1 MRSFP
6 VSLRRSR
13 SKGIVP
19 EYNQL
24 TPEIRAEIESIVGSE
39 NVSSSAEDLEKHAI
53 DESPLEPHPPH
64 IVVKPASTEEVSKVL
79 KLANDN
85 LIPVTPQGSLT
96 GLSGASHPILGGI
109 ALTLERMNK
118 IIEIDENNLMA
129 TVEPGVLISEV
140 HEETEKLGL
149 YYPPD
154 PGQESGSI
162 GGNISTNAGGMRAMK
177 YGVTRDFV
185 NGLEV
190 VLADGSVIQTGGK
203 NVKDSTG
210 YSLIDLIIGS
220 EGTLGIV
227 TKATLRLIP
236 KPKFTALIYAPFNS
250 TIDAANAV
258 REIVHKKILP
268 FGLEY
273 MAQHTVLTVEKY
285 LEKKLPDNSHPAYL
299 IVAVEANSKEE
310 LDRQLETAGEICLEM
325 GAVDAYIADT
335 NSRQQQIWEAR
346 KSSFDAY
353 LAMYTLDEAD
363 VCIPRD
369 RIPEYIERADVIAE
383 KHGVILVPVG
393 HAGDGNLHYN
403 ILKPD
408 SMSMEDWPDA
418 MENALSDLID
428 VSHEMGGT
436 ASGEH
441 GLGYTKRHYLE
452 REVGLKQVEIMKG
465 IKKVFDP
472 NGILNPEKVWT

>member
-1 MRSFP
+1 M
-6 VSLRRSR
+6 
-13 SKGIVP
+13 P
-19 EYNQL
+19 EYNTL
-24 TPEIRAEIESIVGSE
+24 TPDIITQLGKIVGPE
-39 NVSSSAEDLEKHAI
+39 NVSSNTEDLKKHAI

-64 IVVKPASTEEVSKVL
+64 IVVKPANTEQVSKVL

-96 GLSGASHPILGGI
+96 GLSGASHPIHGGI

-190 VLADGSVIQTGGK
+190 VLADGTIIKTGGK

-210 YSLIDLIIGS
+210 YSIIDLIIGS

-236 KPKFTALIYAPFNS
+236 KPRLTSLIYAPFTS

-258 REIVHKKILP
+258 KAIVQKKILP

-273 MAQHTVLTVEKY
+273 MSQRTVLTVEKY

-299 IVAVEANSKEE
+299 IVAVESNSKED
-310 LDRQLETAGEICLEM
+310 LDLQLETAGEVCLEM

-335 NSRQQQIWEAR
+335 VSRQQQIWDAR
-346 KSSFDAY
+346 KAVFDAY

-363 VCIPRD
+363 ICIPRN
-369 RIPEYIERADVIAE
+369 RIPEYIERANVIGE
-383 KHGVILVPVG
+383 KHGVILDPVG

-403 ILKPD
+403 IMKPD
-408 SMSMEDWPDA
+408 DMSMEDWPEA
-418 MENALSDLID
+418 MESALSDLID
-428 VSHEMGGT
+428 LSHEMGGT

-452 REVGLKQVEIMKG
+452 REVGPKQVKLMKG

-472 NGILNPEKVWT
+472 NGILNPEKVWP

>member
-1 MRSFP
+1 MPKYNILS
-6 VSLRRSR
+6 
-13 SKGIVP
+13 P
-19 EYNQL
+19 E
-24 TPEIRAEIESIVGSE
+24 TRAEIEAIVGTE
-39 NVSSSAEDLEKHAI
+39 NVSSTPEELEKHAV

-64 IVVKPASTEEVSKVL
+64 IVVKPANVEQISL
-79 KLANDN
+79 LMKLANEKM
-85 LIPVTPQGSLT
+85 IPVTPQGRLT
-96 GLSGASHPILGGI
+96 GLSGASHPIHGGI
-109 ALTLERMNK
+109 ALSLERMNR

-129 TVEPGVLISEV
+129 VVEPGVLISEV
-140 HEETEKLGL
+140 HEATEKLGL

-190 VLADGSVIQTGGK
+190 VLADGSIINVGGK
-203 NVKDSTG
+203 NVKNSTG

-220 EGTLGIV
+220 EGTLGVV

-236 KPKFTALIYAPFNS
+236 KPKMTALIYAPFES
-250 TIDAANAV
+250 TKDAANAV
-258 REIVHKKILP
+258 KEIIQQKILP

-273 MAQHTVLTVEKY
+273 MSQHTVLTVEKY
-285 LEKKLPDNSHPAYL
+285 LEKKMPDNSHPAYL
-299 IVAVEANSKEE
+299 IVAVEANTKDE

-325 GAVDAYIADT
+325 GAVDAYLADT
-335 NSRQQQIWEAR
+335 ASRQQQVWEGR
-346 KSSFDAY
+346 KAVFDAY

-363 VCIPRD
+363 VCIPRN
-369 RIPEYIERADVIAE
+369 RIPEYIERANVIE
-383 KHGVILVPVG
+383 KKHGVILCPVG

-403 ILKPD
+403 ILKPNE
-408 SMSMEDWPDA
+408 MSLADWPNV
-418 MENALSDLID
+418 MESTLSDLID
-428 VSHEMGGT
+428 LSHEMGGT

-452 REVGLKQVEIMKG
+452 KEVGPRQVEIMKG
-465 IKKVFDP
+465 IKKAFDP
-472 NGILNPEKVWT
+472 NGIINPDKVWL

>member
-1 MRSFP
+1 MN
-6 VSLRRSR
+6 
-13 SKGIVP
+13 
-19 EYNQL
+19 EYNL
-24 TPEIRAEIESIVGSE
+24 ITNDIRARIESIVGSE
-39 NVSSSAEDLEKHAI
+39 YVSSLPEDLEKHAV
-53 DESPLEPHPPH
+53 DESPLKPHPPH
-64 IVVKPASTEEVSKVL
+64 IVVKPSKTEEVSRL
-79 KLANDN
+79 LSLANKN
-85 LIPVTPQGSLT
+85 RIPVTPQGSLT
-96 GLSGASHPILGGI
+96 GLSGASHPIKGGI
-109 ALTLERMNK
+109 ALSLERMNR
-118 IIEIDENNLMA
+118 IIEIDEDNLMA
-129 TVEPGVLISEV
+129 IVEPGVLISEV

-190 VLADGSVIQTGGK
+190 VLADGSIIQVGGK

-220 EGTLGIV
+220 EGTLGVV
-227 TKATLRLIP
+227 TKAILRLIP
-236 KPKFTALIYAPFNS
+236 KPKFTALIYAPFES

-258 REIVHKKILP
+258 KEIIKQKILP

-273 MAQHTVLTVEKY
+273 MSRHTVLTVEKY
-285 LEKKLPDNSHPAYL
+285 LEKKLPDNIHPAYL
-299 IVAVEANSKEE
+299 IVAVEANSQTE

-335 NSRQQQIWEAR
+335 INRQQQIWELR
-346 KSSFDAY
+346 KAVFDAY

-363 VCIPRD
+363 ICIPRN
-369 RIPEYIERADVIAE
+369 RIPEYIRQAE
-383 KHGVILVPVG
+383 LIEKKHGVILVPVG

-403 ILKPD
+403 ILKHED
-408 SMSMEDWPDA
+408 ISDEDWPNVLEA
-418 MENALSDLID
+418 ALCDLINLA
-428 VSHEMGGT
+428 HMMGGT

-441 GLGYTKRHYLE
+441 GLGYTKRHFLE
-452 REVGLKQVEIMKG
+452 LEVGKKQVDLMKG
-465 IKKVFDP
+465 IKANFDP
-472 NGILNPEKVWT
+472 NGILNPEKVWP

>member
-1 MRSFP
+1 
-6 VSLRRSR
+6 
-13 SKGIVP
+13 
-19 EYNQL
+19 
-24 TPEIRAEIESIVGSE
+24 
-39 NVSSSAEDLEKHAI
+39 
-53 DESPLEPHPPH
+53 
-64 IVVKPASTEEVSKVL
+64 
-79 KLANDN
+79 
-85 LIPVTPQGSLT
+85 
-96 GLSGASHPILGGI
+96 
-109 ALTLERMNK
+109 
-118 IIEIDENNLMA
+118 
-129 TVEPGVLISEV
+129 LISEV

-190 VLADGSVIQTGGK
+190 VLADGSIIQVGGK

-220 EGTLGIV
+220 EGTLGVV
-227 TKATLRLIP
+227 TKAILRLIP
-236 KPKFTALIYAPFNS
+236 KPKLTTLIYAPFES

-258 REIVHKKILP
+258 KEIIRQKILP

-273 MAQHTVLTVEKY
+273 MSQHTVLTVEKY
-285 LEKKLPDNSHPAYL
+285 LEKKLPDNSYPAYL
-299 IVAVEANSKEE
+299 IVAVEANSQTE

-325 GAVDAYIADT
+325 GAVEAYIAD
-335 NSRQQQIWEAR
+335 SMSKQQQIWAGR
-346 KSSFDAY
+346 KAVFDAY

-363 VCIPRD
+363 VCIPRNS
-369 RIPEYIERADVIAE
+369 IPEYIKLADVIGE

-393 HAGDGNLHYN
+393 HAGDGNLHYT
-403 ILKPD
+403 ILKPETMLD
-408 SMSMEDWPDA
+408 EDWPDILEA
-418 MENALSDLID
+418 ALSDLID
-428 VSHEMGGT
+428 LAHEMGGT

-452 REVGLKQVEIMKG
+452 REVGPRQVELMKG
-465 IKKVFDP
+465 IKAVFDP
-472 NGILNPEKVWT
+472 NSILNPEKVWL

>member
-1 MRSFP
+1 
-6 VSLRRSR
+6 
-13 SKGIVP
+13 
-19 EYNQL
+19 
-24 TPEIRAEIESIVGSE
+24 
-39 NVSSSAEDLEKHAI
+39 
-53 DESPLEPHPPH
+53 
-64 IVVKPASTEEVSKVL
+64 
-79 KLANDN
+79 
-85 LIPVTPQGSLT
+85 
-96 GLSGASHPILGGI
+96 
-109 ALTLERMNK
+109 
-118 IIEIDENNLMA
+118 
-129 TVEPGVLISEV
+129 
-140 HEETEKLGL
+140 
-149 YYPPD
+149 
-154 PGQESGSI
+154 
-162 GGNISTNAGGMRAMK
+162 
-177 YGVTRDFV
+177 VTRDFV

-220 EGTLGIV
+220 EGTLGVV

-236 KPKFTALIYAPFNS
+236 KPKLTSLIYAPFES

-258 REIVHKKILP
+258 KEIVHKKILP

-273 MAQHTVLTVEKY
+273 MSQHTVLTVEKY

-299 IVAVEANSKEE
+299 IVAVEANSEEE

-335 NSRQQQIWEAR
+335 ASRQQQIWEAR
-346 KSSFDAY
+346 KAVFDAY

-363 VCIPRD
+363 VCIPRNY
-369 RIPEYIERADVIAE
+369 IPEYIKRAESIA
-383 KHGVILVPVG
+383 KKYGVILVPVG

-408 SMSMEDWPDA
+408 EMSLDDWPET
-418 MENALSDLID
+418 MESALSDLIEM
-428 VSHEMGGT
+428 SHEMGGT

-452 REVGLKQVEIMKG
+452 REVGTKQVELMKG

-472 NGILNPEKVWT
+472 NGILNPEKIWL

>member
-1 MRSFP
+1 M
-6 VSLRRSR
+6 
-13 SKGIVP
+13 P
-19 EYNQL
+19 EYSEL
-24 TPEIRAEIESIVGSE
+24 TPDIIVNLEEIVGIE
-39 NVSSSAEDLEKHAI
+39 NVSSKPEDLEKHSV
-53 DESPLEPHPPH
+53 DESPLVPHLPG
-64 IVVKPASTEEVSKVL
+64 IVVKPSTSEQVSEVM
-79 KLANDN
+79 KLANKH

-96 GLSGASHPILGGI
+96 GLSGASHPVRGGI
-109 ALTLERMNK
+109 ALSLERMNR

-129 TVEPGVLISEV
+129 VVEPGVLISEI
-140 HEETEKLGL
+140 HEATEKLGL

-190 VLADGSVIQTGGK
+190 VLADGSKIKVGGK

-227 TKATLRLIP
+227 TKAMLRLIP
-236 KPKFTALIYAPFNS
+236 KPKLTALIYAPFES

-258 REIVHKKILP
+258 REIINQKILP

-273 MAQHTVLTVEKY
+273 MTQHTVLTVEKY
-285 LEKKLPDNSHPAYL
+285 LEKKLPDNSHLAYL
-299 IVAVEANSKEE
+299 IVAVEANTKSE
-310 LDRQLETAGEICLEM
+310 LERQLETAGEICLTM

-335 NSRQQQIWEAR
+335 TSRQQQIWEAR
-346 KSSFDAY
+346 KAVFDAY

-369 RIPEYIERADVIAE
+369 KIPEYIEKANQIEE
-383 KHGVILVPVG
+383 KQGVLLVPVG

-403 ILKPD
+403 ILKPEEMPQ
-408 SMSMEDWPDA
+408 SMWPETLEA
-418 MENALSDLID
+418 TISELIKL
-428 VSHEMGGT
+428 SHEMGGT

-441 GLGYTKRHYLE
+441 GLGYTKRQYLE
-452 REVGLKQVEIMKG
+452 REVGPKQVELMKG
-465 IKKVFDP
+465 IKRVFDP
-472 NGILNPEKVWT
+472 NGILNPDKVWL